1 ERARE
6 LLLKKVS
13 VEQRRL
19 KPQTEPRYPGA
30 PSHSVEKPERYPGSP
45 GHKERQE
52 EPTRNLIHAQLTARG
67 LVDVDFSSNPYGLY
81 LDATDDVSAMK
92 GKRVHASVWLPG
104 PQYLRSSNLEKF
116 TTAAA
121 ICVTNPT
128 EVVSRSKT
136 YLEAS
141 FPRLLGKLPSN
152 MLNEE
157 REQVLSCMGYV
168 LKDCLLVAVAFPE
181 VILRVGQKRPQLA
194 YQAMADLFLFP
205 LLDLH
210 RRFLFEELDIHLG
223 RVGEKMDGDLQ
234 RLSKQGLKSLFPK
247 KGTAEIHLV
256 EPKSDQ
262 EVLVWFS
269 RVLSWAVGAY
279 YN

>member
-1 ERARE
+1 
-6 LLLKKVS
+6 
-13 VEQRRL
+13 
-19 KPQTEPRYPGA
+19 
-30 PSHSVEKPERYPGSP
+30 
-45 GHKERQE
+45 
-52 EPTRNLIHAQLTARG
+52 
-67 LVDVDFSSNPYGLY
+67 
-81 LDATDDVSAMK
+81 
-92 GKRVHASVWLPG
+92 
-104 PQYLRSSNLEKF
+104 
-116 TTAAA
+116 
-121 ICVTNPT
+121 
-128 EVVSRSKT
+128 
-136 YLEAS
+136 
-141 FPRLLGKLPSN
+141 

-279 YN
+279 YNSGKPKWIHFLEENLES